1 MIKNLYI
8 LILNLIAIAIHADNQ
23 QGIAY
28 YKAGEPTIAS
38 QLFNKQLNDS
48 PAEQA
53 EALYYLG
60 EIAFDA
66 GKTPDALANYQK
78 GWTVSSDYAYNK
90 VGEGKVLLKTDKA
103 AAQKAFDTATKVDKK
118 NVSVYV
124 AIARAYSTYEMN
136 SEAKAALDNAKK
148 YNINDPAI
156 YIYEGDM
163 LISEDKPGDAAGRY
177 EQAIHFDPSCK
188 EAYLKYANVYQGV
201 QPALSIEMLQKVITN
216 YPDYL
221 PAYNQLGNIYS
232 LQGTYSKAVAA
243 YKTYMTGG
251 LYSIDNLIHYAS
263 ALFFNKQ
270 YAEASQVINDGQAID
285 PNNFLLK
292 RLCIYNN
299 YETKAYEKGLEEI
312 STFFNDP
319 DAKYIWQDYLY
330 YGRLLNKAKQYDK
343 AAKALLKAIK
353 ENPAHTEVYK
363 DLAEVYSNS
372 EKDSEAINAYT
383 QYIESLGK
391 ESEAAD
397 YYQLGKYYY
406 SAATKDSLEANNYLT
421 KADSLFAIVKERVPD
436 SHLGSLWQARTQS
449 QLDPE
454 TEQGLA
460 KPYYETCIPML
471 EKNKDKYRNELTE
484 CYRYLAYYY
493 YLKEDMESSKS
504 YWNKILAI
512 DPSNATA
519 QEALEN
525 IK

>member
-8 LILNLIAIAIHADNQ
+8 LALSLIAIAIHADNQ

-38 QLFNKQLNDS
+38 QLFNKQLNAS

-53 EALYYLG
+53 EAFYYLG

-66 GKTPDALANYQK
+66 GKTSDALAYYQK
-78 GWTVSSDYAYNK
+78 GWSASSDYAYNK
-90 VGEGKVLLKTDKA
+90 VGEGKVLLKTDKP
-103 AAQKAFDTATKVDKK
+103 AAQKAFDTAIKINKK
-118 NVSVYV
+118 DVPVYV
-124 AIARAYSTYEMN
+124 AIAKAYSTNGMKP
-136 SEAKAALDNAKK
+136 EAQDALDNAKK

-156 YIYEGDM
+156 YLYEGDL
-163 LISEDKPGDAAGRY
+163 LISQDKPGDAAGRY

-201 QPALSIEMLQKVITN
+201 QAALSIEMLQKVITN

-232 LQGTYSKAVAA
+232 LQGAYSKAVAA
-243 YKTYMTGG
+243 YKTYMAGG

-270 YAEASQVINDGQAID
+270 YAEAAKVINEGQAID
-285 PNNFLLK
+285 PDNFLLK
-292 RLCIYNN
+292 RLSIYNS
-299 YETKAYEKGLEEI
+299 YETNAYEKGLEEI
-312 STFFNDP
+312 NTFFNDP

-330 YGRLLNKAKQYDK
+330 YGRLLNKAQQYDK
-343 AAKALLKAIK
+343 ATEALQKVIK
-353 ENPAHTEVYK
+353 ENPSHTEVYK

-372 EKDSEAINAYT
+372 ENDSDAINAYT
-383 QYIESLGK
+383 LYIESLGK

-406 SAATKDSLEANNYLT
+406 SAAAKDSLTATDYLT

-460 KPYYETCIPML
+460 KPYYETCIPIL
-471 EKNKDKYRNELTE
+471 ENNKDKYRNELTE
-484 CYRYLAYYY
+484 CYRYLGYYY
-493 YLKEDMESSKS
+493 YLKQDMDSSKL
-504 YWNKILAI
+504 YWNKILSI
-512 DPSNATA
+512 DPANATA
-519 QEALEN
+519 QEALKN